1 MLSFR
6 FGMKY
11 TAKYL
16 LIGRIAQ
23 VPDDDDGDV
32 PSTANI
38 YPKTANLYPKFPL
51 TQREL
56 ARLSPCLI
64 VHPFENDKSLH

>member
-1 MLSFR
+1 MPLLYNAADIGQWIVLSFR

-11 TAKYL
+11 TATYL

-23 VPDDDDGDV
+23 VPDDDDDDGDV

-38 YPKTANLYPKFPL
+38 YPKTANLYP
-51 TQREL
+51 
-56 ARLSPCLI
+56 
-64 VHPFENDKSLH
+64 